1 MKKMTDTSRVRA
13 DCVHFYLC
21 TQLHCTRNFVQLK
34 IRAADAVTRELNGPG
49 LAQALHTLVVEK
61 NLGQQVQVRETSCM
75 RGCLVGPRLNVVGG
89 AGFKDAVRYLH
100 LSAAKRHLKC
110 SSWGEVNSLEE
121 VLDQH
126 VEERR
131 LLRLIT

>member
-1 MKKMTDTSRVRA
+1 MTDTSRGRA
-13 DCVHFYLC
+13 DGIHFYLC
-21 TQLHCTRNFVQLK
+21 TQLHCTQNRVQLK
-34 IRAADAVTRELNGPG
+34 IRTADAVMRELNGPA
-49 LAQALHTLVVEK
+49 LAQALQKLVSEK
-61 NLGQQVQVRETSCM
+61 NLGEQVQVRETSCM

-100 LSAAKRHLKC
+100 LPAAKHHLKC
-110 SSWGEVNSLEE
+110 SSWGEVTSLEE

>member
-1 MKKMTDTSRVRA
+1 MKKMTDPSRVRA

-21 TQLHCTRNFVQLK
+21 TQLHCTRNLVQLK
-34 IRAADAVTRELNGPG
+34 IRSADAVTRELNGPA
-49 LAQALHTLVVEK
+49 LAKALQKLVSQK
-61 NLGQQVQVRETSCM
+61 NLGEQVQVRETSCM

-100 LSAAKRHLKC
+100 LPAAKHHLKC
-110 SSWGEVNSLEE
+110 SSWEDVTSLEE

>member
-1 MKKMTDTSRVRA
+1 MKKMTDTSRVRT

-21 TQLHCTRNFVQLK
+21 TQLHCTRNLVQLK
-34 IRAADAVTRELNGPG
+34 IHAADVVTRELNGPA
-49 LAQALHTLVVEK
+49 LAQALQKLVVEK
-61 NLGQQVQVRETSCM
+61 DLGEQVQVRETSCM
-75 RGCLVGPRLNVVGG
+75 RGCLVGPRLNVVGVG
-89 AGFKDAVRYLH
+89 GFKNALRYLH
-100 LSAAKRHLKC
+100 LPAAKHHLKC
-110 SSWGEVNSLEE
+110 ASWGEVTSLEE

>member
-1 MKKMTDTSRVRA
+1 MKKMTDPSRVRT

-21 TQLHCTRNFVQLK
+21 TQLHCTRNLVQLK
-34 IRAADAVTRELNGPG
+34 IHAADTVTRELNGPA
-49 LAQALHTLVVEK
+49 LAHALQKLVVEK
-61 NLGQQVQVRETSCM
+61 DLGDQVQVRETSCM

-89 AGFKDAVRYLH
+89 AGFKDALRYLQ
-100 LSAAKRHLKC
+100 LPAAKRHLKC
-110 SSWGEVNSLEE
+110 SSWGEVSSLEE